1 MSTNTPPDVEY
12 SLAVIGGG
20 KMGEALIGGL
30 LMAGWCTRAELLVVE
45 PLATRRAEL
54 ELRFPGVTVVE
65 EQPSPIRAKG
75 ALIAVKPHHVNEVCR
90 RLAPTVERVLSIA
103 AGVTTGSMEAALRE
117 GAPDR
122 TIAVVRSMPNTPAL
136 VSCGASAIAGGAA
149 ASADDLDWAAGILS
163 AVGIVER
170 VDERLLDTV
179 TGVSGSGPAYLFL
192 VAEAMIEGGVLMGL
206 PRTVATTLVAQT
218 IAGAGLMLRDS
229 GDDAARLRGNVTSP
243 GGTTAAGLR
252 VLEQRGAR
260 SAFIDAVAAAT
271 ERSRELG

>member
-1 MSTNTPPDVEY
+1 MSANTPPDVEY

-30 LMAGWCTRAELLVVE
+30 LIAGWCAPAELLVVE
-45 PLATRRAEL
+45 PLTTRRAEL

-65 EQPSPIRAKG
+65 EQPSSLRAKG
-75 ALIAVKPHHVNEVCR
+75 ALIAVKPHHVAEVCR
-90 RLAPTVERVLSIA
+90 RLAPTVGRVLSIA
-103 AGVTTGSMEAALRE
+103 AGVTTGSMEAALHE

-122 TIAVVRSMPNTPAL
+122 MVAVVRSMPNTPAL

-206 PRTVATTLVAQT
+206 PRSVAATLVAQT

>member
-1 MSTNTPPDVEY
+1 
-12 SLAVIGGG
+12 
-20 KMGEALIGGL
+20 MGEALIGGL
-30 LMAGWCTRAELLVVE
+30 LKAGWCTSAQLLVVE

-54 ELRFPGVTVVE
+54 ETQFPGVRVAE
-65 EQPSPIRAKG
+65 AQPTHLKASG
-75 ALIAVKPHHVNEVCR
+75 ALVAVKPHHVADACR
-90 RLAPTVERVLSIA
+90 LIAPVVDRVLSVA
-103 AGVTTGSMEAALRE
+103 AGVTTASMEAALRE

-149 ASADDLDWAAGILS
+149 ATAEDLNWAASILS
-163 AVGIVER
+163 AVGVVER
-170 VDERLLDTV
+170 VEEKLLDAV
-179 TGVSGSGPAYLFL
+179 TGVSGSGPAYVFL

-229 GDDAARLRGNVTSP
+229 GDEAARLRGNVTSP

-271 ERSRELG
+271 ERSREFG